1 MAKITVEAAAKRL
14 DMEPEDCIKRLQE
27 MGIMVRDQ
35 LDKIDTDVF
44 LRVKAR
50 LDEEK
55 LRAKAAASSESKRI
69 GNRVIRRRRV
79 REDEEEV
86 PAEAA
91 AEEEAGEPAPVEAAA
106 EAPAPEAAAEVE
118 EPPAATAGAESAAAE
133 TILTAAPA
141 AETAAVETEAQ
152 AAADAVQAPVSETA
166 AAAAETPAATAPTD
180 VPAPAEP
187 DAAPAADAPPPKSQ
201 WTERPGRQRKM
212 PAIETIK
219 PKKLR
224 LHDTTR
230 EPAKILS
237 RPVIPVEPIK
247 PATPEPSGP
256 AGARPGAAPTTTAP
270 TPEGEHR
277 ERKGRRIVDF
287 GDRARRKDQE
297 HEAGFLR
304 GRKQPKKKKGVRQT
318 EITTPKAIKR
328 KLKLP
333 DNILVGELAKRMGV
347 KSGEIIK
354 KLLGLGTMVTIN
366 QDIDY
371 ETAAI
376 IAGDLG
382 FEPERSAVEEMD
394 IIKSVESTAEQK
406 LSRPPVVTVMGHVDH
421 GKTTLLDAI
430 RHTDVAGG
438 EAGGI
443 TQHIGAYS
451 VKMKDGRLIT
461 FVDTPGHESFAA
473 MRARGA
479 QVTDIVV
486 LVVAA
491 DDGVM
496 PQTIESINHAK
507 EAGVAIVVAVN
518 KIDKDNADPSR
529 ITRQLM
535 DYGLVPESLGGTTLM
550 AHLSAKKRE
559 GVEELLEAVLLQ
571 SEIMELRADPNKSA
585 TAVILDA
592 RLERGH
598 GPVVDVIVKE
608 GTLNRG
614 DLIVADTFYGRV
626 RMMFDDKGQQLD
638 GVGPG
643 MPAQIVGLNGIPR
656 AGMVLNVVADEKAA
670 KAITQLRTDKARS
683 EEQKK
688 RATVRLEDL
697 YARAQEG
704 KAQELK
710 VVIKC
715 DVHGSAEAVRDSL
728 LKLGN
733 ENIKVKVIHTGVGAI
748 TENDVNLASAS
759 EAIIIG
765 FNVRPETK
773 IKDLAEALGVEI
785 KLYSIIY
792 DLIQEVSAAL
802 EGMLAPTMTE
812 VENGAAEVRNTFHI
826 SKVGTVAGC
835 MVVEGKIVRAGRVR
849 VVREGAVLYT
859 GNIGDLKRFK
869 DDAKE
874 VAAGFECGINVDGFN
889 DFQVGD
895 RIESFTV
902 VEEKTL
908 L

>member
-14 DMEPEDCIKRLQE
+14 GMDPDGCIKRLQE

-35 LDKIDTDVF
+35 LDKIDIDVF
-44 LRVKAR
+44 QRVKAR
-50 LDEEK
+50 IDEEK
-55 LRAKAAASSESKRI
+55 WRAKAAASSESKRI

-79 REDEEEV
+79 EEPEEAV
-86 PAEAA
+86 PEPEPVEAAPPAEPVEPPPAPEPEPVEAAPAEAV
-91 AEEEAGEPAPVEAAA
+91 EEAPVEAVEPPPAEPAA
-106 EAPAPEAAAEVE
+106 AVEPPPEAAAVE
-118 EPPAATAGAESAAAE
+118 APPAVEAAAPPAEPAATVEAEPPA
-133 TILTAAPA
+133 P
-141 AETAAVETEAQ
+141 
-152 AAADAVQAPVSETA
+152 
-166 AAAAETPAATAPTD
+166 
-180 VPAPAEP
+180 PAPPERARF
-187 DAAPAADAPPPKSQ
+187 A
-201 WTERPGRQRKM
+201 ERPSRQRKA

-219 PKKLR
+219 PKKIR
-224 LHDTTR
+224 LYETTR

-237 RPVIPVEPIK
+237 RPIIPIEPIK
-247 PATPEPSGP
+247 PAPVERPAAGP
-256 AGARPGAAPTTTAP
+256 AGQRPGAPGAAPAAP
-270 TPEGEHR
+270 AGEEHR

-287 GDRARRKDQE
+287 GDRGRRKDQE
-297 HEAGFLR
+297 HEAGFMR

-333 DNILVGELAKRMGV
+333 DDIQVGELAKRMGV
-347 KSGEIIK
+347 KSGDIIK
-354 KLLGLGTMVTIN
+354 SLIGLGTMVTVN

-371 ETAAI
+371 DTAAI
-376 IAGDLG
+376 VAGEFG
-382 FEPERSAVEEMD
+382 FEPERSAIEEVD
-394 IIKSVESTAEQK
+394 IIGAVESAPEK
-406 LSRPPVVTVMGHVDH
+406 LLPRPPVVTVMGHVDH

-479 QVTDIVV
+479 QVTDIVI

-496 PQTIESINHAK
+496 PQTAESIAHAK
-507 EAGVAIVVAVN
+507 EAGVSIVVAVN
-518 KIDKDNADPSR
+518 KIDKDNADPEK

-535 DYGLVPESLGGTTLM
+535 EYGLVPESLGGDTL
-550 AHLSAKKRE
+550 HVRISAKK
-559 GVEELLEAVLLQ
+559 GTGIEELLEAVLLQ
-571 SEIMELRADPNKSA
+571 AEIMELKADPNKPA

-598 GPVVDVIVKE
+598 GPVVDAIVKD

-626 RMMFDDKGQQLD
+626 RMMLDDKGQQLPK
-638 GVGPG
+638 VTPG
-643 MPAQIVGLNGIPR
+643 MPAQVIGLSGVPR
-656 AGMVLNVVADEKAA
+656 AGMILNVMADEKMA
-670 KAITQLRTDKARS
+670 KAITNLRQDKVRA

-688 RATVRLEDL
+688 RANVRLEDL
-697 YARAQEG
+697 YSRAQEG
-704 KAQELK
+704 RAKELK
-710 VVIKC
+710 VVVKC

-733 ENIKVKVIHTGVGAI
+733 PQIQVKVIQAGVGAI
-748 TENDVNLASAS
+748 TESDVNLASAS
-759 EAIIIG
+759 DAVIIG

-773 IKDLAEALGVEI
+773 VKDLAESLGVEI
-785 KLYSIIY
+785 RLYSIIY
-792 DLIQEVSAAL
+792 DLIQEVTAAL
-802 EGMLAPTMTE
+802 EGMLAPTITE

-859 GNIGDLKRFK
+859 GNIGNLKRFK

-874 VAAGFECGINVDGFN
+874 VAAGFECGIDVDGFN

-895 RIESFTV
+895 RIESFNI
-902 VEEKTL
+902 VEEKTAL
-908 L
+908 